1 MQRDNVQLS
10 FSLTLLYIIYMTK
23 EIYIVLAVLAGVI
36 LTVQSGI
43 NAQLNILVK
52 NNAILSAL
60 ISFLVGTAAL
70 VILLLITKP
79 SSFQQIPAPN
89 AVNWWKFIGGL
100 LGAIYVT
107 TIIIAFPKLGAAT
120 TLSLVIAGQLVFA
133 VIFDHFG
140 WLGFAVKHINMYR
153 ILGVA
158 MIIGG
163 VLLVRKF

>member
-1 MQRDNVQLS
+1 
-10 FSLTLLYIIYMTK
+10 MTK
-23 EIYIVLAVLAGVI
+23 ELYVLLAVLAGVV

-43 NAQLNILVK
+43 NAQLNSLLVK
-52 NNAILSAL
+52 NNAVLSAL
-60 ISFLVGTAAL
+60 ISFLVGTVAL
-70 VILLLITKP
+70 IAILLITSPKA
-79 SSFQQIPAPN
+79 FQQIPIPN
-89 AVNWWKFIGGL
+89 ASNWWKFIGGL
-100 LGAIYVT
+100 LGALYVT
-107 TIIIAFPKLGAAT
+107 AIIITFPKLGAAT

-140 WLGFAVKHINMYR
+140 WLGFAVKHINLYR